1 MPAYRQGAFA
11 LIICLFLLGGCAS
24 APDMPENSAVQP
36 QNNKQPQNNE
46 PALAEE
52 LAKGK
57 DVTVQTSQGAVSVSP
72 VVVAVGD
79 TPQSGNTGD
88 EVYYNDPWEGFNR
101 AMFSFNNVSYQY
113 VLLPLADGY
122 HYVVPGV
129 VRDKIGNA
137 FDNLREPLNLV
148 NNTFA
153 GEFGEAGANL
163 GRFLINST
171 VGLLGLFDPASD
183 WFDIKPQKQTIANT
197 LQRYDIGSGPYLVI
211 PILGPSDSR
220 GALSTL
226 TEGFVHPVNYI
237 AEPPESYQLRIFE
250 GFDDFSNQS
259 DTYRKLYEQAEDPYI
274 YFRNQYIQGQR
285 RDELFELSEREQQ
298 DSQ

>member
-24 APDMPENSAVQP
+24 APDTPENSAVQP
-36 QNNKQPQNNE
+36 QDNKQSQNNE

-79 TPQSGNTGD
+79 PPESGNPGG

-153 GEFGEAGANL
+153 GEFSEAGANL

-250 GFDDFSNQS
+250 GSDDFSNQS

-274 YFRNQYIQGQR
+274 FFRNQYIQGQR

-298 DSQ
+298 DNQ

>member
-1 MPAYRQGAFA
+1 M
-11 LIICLFLLGGCAS
+11 
-24 APDMPENSAVQP
+24 
-36 QNNKQPQNNE
+36 
-46 PALAEE
+46 
-52 LAKGK
+52 
-57 DVTVQTSQGAVSVSP
+57 
-72 VVVAVGD
+72 
-79 TPQSGNTGD
+79 
-88 EVYYNDPWEGFNR
+88 
-101 AMFSFNNVSYQY
+101 
-113 VLLPLADGY
+113 
-122 HYVVPGV
+122 
-129 VRDKIGNA
+129 
-137 FDNLREPLNLV
+137 
-148 NNTFA
+148 
-153 GEFGEAGANL
+153 
-163 GRFLINST
+163 
-171 VGLLGLFDPASD
+171 GLLGLFDPASD

-274 YFRNQYIQGQR
+274 FFRNQYIQGQR

-298 DSQ
+298 DNQ

>member
-11 LIICLFLLGGCAS
+11 LIICIFLLGGCAS
-24 APDMPENSAVQP
+24 APDTPENSAVQP
-36 QNNKQPQNNE
+36 QDNKQPQGNE

-79 TPQSGNTGD
+79 TPESGNTDD

-153 GEFGEAGANL
+153 GEFSEAGANL

-298 DSQ
+298 DNQ

>member
-24 APDMPENSAVQP
+24 APDTPENSAVQP
-36 QNNKQPQNNE
+36 QDNKQPQNNE

-57 DVTVQTSQGAVSVSP
+57 DVIVQTSQGAVSVSP

-79 TPQSGNTGD
+79 TRESGNTGD

-153 GEFGEAGANL
+153 GEFSEAGANL

-211 PILGPSDSR
+211 PILGPSDPR

-298 DSQ
+298 DNQ